1 MSERPGIELP
11 EIELPPGLCWLVA
24 TPIGNLAD
32 ISLRALAVLDG
43 VDLVLAE
50 DTRHTRRLFSR
61 YGLKTRLEPF
71 HDHNK
76 ERQTPRVVERLQAG
90 ERVAL
95 VSDAG
100 MPAVADPGFV
110 LVRALREAGLA
121 TTVVPGPSSVLTGL
135 VLSGLPTDRFLF
147 CGYTPRKSGRL
158 RTFLSEA
165 LAERGTVVLLESVHR
180 IRKTLA
186 ALEELAPDRE
196 LAVARELTKL
206 HEEVLRGTAAELLE
220 IMEGPRLKGELVL
233 LLRGA
238 PAGRSE

>member
-1 MSERPGIELP
+1 MGTLSV
-11 EIELPPGLCWLVA
+11 VA
-24 TPIGNLAD
+24 TPIGNLED
-32 ISLRALAVLDG
+32 VTLRALRVLG
-43 VDLVLAE
+43 EVDLVLAE
-50 DTRHTRRLFSR
+50 DTRHTRRLYAR
-61 YGLKTRLEPF
+61 YGLKTHLEPF

-76 ERQTPRVVERLQAG
+76 ERQTPKVIERLKAG
-90 ERVAL
+90 GRVAL

-100 MPAVADPGFV
+100 MPAIADPGFV
-110 LVRALREAGLA
+110 LVRALREAGLEY
-121 TTVVPGPSSVLTGL
+121 TVVPGPSSVLTGL

-158 RTFLSEA
+158 RTFLTEA

-186 ALEELAPDRE
+186 ALEELAPERE

-220 IMEGPRLKGELVL
+220 SMDGPRLKGELVL

-238 PAGRSE
+238 PAGRS

>member
-1 MSERPGIELP
+1 MTVAMVPLP
-11 EIELPPGLCWLVA
+11 EPDLPAGTCWLVA
-24 TPIGNLAD
+24 TPIGNLD
-32 ISLRALAVLDG
+32 DVSLRALAVLAG

-50 DTRHTRRLFSR
+50 DTRRTRTLLAR
-61 YGLKTRLEPF
+61 YGVKARLEPF

-76 ERQTPRVVERLQAG
+76 ERQAPRVVERLRAG

-110 LVRALREAGLA
+110 LVRALREAGLPYSL
-121 TTVVPGPSSVLTGL
+121 VPGPSSVLAAL

-147 CGYTPRKSGRL
+147 VGYPPRRSGRL
-158 RTFLSEA
+158 RTFLAEA
-165 LAERGTVVLLESVHR
+165 LAERGTVVMLESIHR

-186 ALEELAPDRE
+186 ALEELAP
-196 LAVARELTKL
+196 AREAAVVREITKV
-206 HEEVLRGTAAELLE
+206 HEEVLRGTPAELLE
-220 IMEGPRLKGELVL
+220 EMDGPRLKGELVL

-238 PAGRSE
+238 AD

>member
-1 MSERPGIELP
+1 MGDRGTLTLP
-11 EIELPPGLCWLVA
+11 ALELPPGACWLVA
-24 TPIGNLAD
+24 TPIGNLD
-32 ISLRALAVLDG
+32 DVSLRALAVLAG

-50 DTRHTRRLFSR
+50 DTRRTRTLLAR
-61 YGLKTRLEPF
+61 YGIKARLEAF

-76 ERQTPRVVERLQAG
+76 ERQAPRVVERLRAG

-110 LVRALREAGLA
+110 LVRALREADLPY
-121 TTVVPGPSSVLTGL
+121 TVVPGPSSVLAAL

-147 CGYTPRKSGRL
+147 AGYPPRKSGRL

-165 LAERGTVVLLESVHR
+165 LTERGTVVMLESVHR

-186 ALEELAPDRE
+186 ALAELAPERE
-196 LAVARELTKL
+196 AAVVREITKV
-206 HEEVLRGTAAELLE
+206 HEEVLRGAPAELLE
-220 IMEGPRLKGELVL
+220 RMEGPRLKGELVL

-238 PAGRSE
+238 GG

>member
-1 MSERPGIELP
+1 MTDAAVPLP
-11 EIELPPGLCWLVA
+11 TPDLPAGSCWLVA
-24 TPIGNLAD
+24 TPIGNLD
-32 ISLRALAVLDG
+32 DVSLRALAVLGG

-50 DTRHTRRLFSR
+50 DTRRTRILLTR
-61 YGLKTRLEPF
+61 YGLKARLEAF

-76 ERQTPRVVERLQAG
+76 ERQAPKVVERLRAG

-110 LVRALREAGLA
+110 LVRALREAGLPYS
-121 TTVVPGPSSVLTGL
+121 VVPGPSSVLAAL

-147 CGYTPRKSGRL
+147 AGYPPRKSGRL

-165 LAERGTVVLLESVHR
+165 LTERGTVVMLESIHR
-180 IRKTLA
+180 IRKTLE
-186 ALEELAPDRE
+186 ALQELAPDRE
-196 LAVARELTKL
+196 AAVVREITKV
-206 HEEVLRGTAAELLE
+206 HEEVLRGTPAELLIE
-220 IMEGPRLKGELVL
+220 MDGPRLKGELVL

-238 PAGRSE
+238 AD

>member
-1 MSERPGIELP
+1 VTDAAVPLP
-11 EIELPPGLCWLVA
+11 TPDLPAGSCWLVA
-24 TPIGNLAD
+24 TPIGNLD
-32 ISLRALAVLDG
+32 DVSLRALAVLGG

-50 DTRHTRRLFSR
+50 DTRRTRILLTR
-61 YGLKTRLEPF
+61 YGLKARLEAF

-76 ERQTPRVVERLQAG
+76 ERQAPKVVERLRAG

-110 LVRALREAGLA
+110 LVRALREAGLPYS
-121 TTVVPGPSSVLTGL
+121 VVPGPSSVLAAL

-147 CGYTPRKSGRL
+147 AGYPPRKSGRL

-165 LAERGTVVLLESVHR
+165 LTERGTVVMLESIHR
-180 IRKTLA
+180 IRKTLE
-186 ALEELAPDRE
+186 ALQELAPDRE
-196 LAVARELTKL
+196 AAVVREITKV
-206 HEEVLRGTAAELLE
+206 HEEVLRGTPAELLIE
-220 IMEGPRLKGELVL
+220 MDGPRLKGELVL

-238 PAGRSE
+238 AD